1 MYKIRKF
8 SKLTGISITTLR
20 KRDEKDNKQSLIQN
34 TELRTFSIRIKSDK
48 LEKN

>member
-20 KRDEKDNKQSLIQN
+20 KWDEK
-34 TELRTFSIRIKSDK
+34 E
-48 LEKN
+48 